1 MIEGWLVRRWAIALV
16 AATLALTTAT
26 AASAQ
31 APGGGQGAPLPAVVV
46 APVERRTIAPQ
57 SEFVGRVEPIASF
70 DARVRVAGTLERVAF
85 AEGQDVVRD
94 QLLYVIEPAVYRAR
108 LDAAQAQLARAEAQ
122 LREATQ
128 DYERAV
134 ELNRR
139 GTASEATLQQS
150 QAARDSAQ
158 ADVMA
163 ARAAVEQA
171 ELELSYTDIRSP
183 IVGRVG
189 ATAVTEGNYVT
200 PETGTL
206 ATVVQLDPIRV
217 VFSVSDRQLLD
228 VLQQTGAGS
237 PAELTDRFV
246 PTLRMAN
253 GTLYDQPGRVEF
265 VDNRVDPQTG
275 TIRVRARFTNPQA
288 LLLPGQ
294 YVNVVVRPEQ
304 TAQRPVVPVDAVQR
318 NREGAY
324 VLVVGA
330 DDVVQARP
338 VTLGT
343 QQDQVYAVR
352 DGLQPGERIV
362 VQGQQKLRPGMRV
375 NPVSRS
381 AEQEEKARR
390 EQGAAGS
397 SVPAPAVAGSAT
409 GSPR

>member
-1 MIEGWLVRRWAIALV
+1 M
-16 AATLALTTAT
+16 AAVLLAVMGLAAT
-26 AASAQ
+26 AATAWAQ
-31 APGGGQGAPLPAVVV
+31 APGGGQGAPPPAVVV
-46 APVERRTIAPQ
+46 APVEQRTISPQ
-57 SEFVGRVEPIASF
+57 SEFIGRVEPIASF

-85 AEGQDVVRD
+85 EEGQEVAQG
-94 QLLYVIEPAVYRAR
+94 QLLYLIEPAAYRAR
-108 LDAAQAQLARAEAQ
+108 LDAAEAQLARADAQ
-122 LREATQ
+122 LREAIQ
-128 DYERAV
+128 DYERAE

-139 GTASEATLQQS
+139 GTASEATLQQA

-171 ELELSYTDIRSP
+171 KLELSYTEISSP
-183 IVGRVG
+183 IAGRIG
-189 ATAVTEGNYVT
+189 GTAVTEGNYVS

-228 VLQQTGAGS
+228 VLQQTGASS

-246 PTLRMAN
+246 PTLRLAN
-253 GTLYDQPGRVEF
+253 GAEYEQPGRVEF

-275 TIRVRARFTNPQA
+275 TVRVRARFPNPQG

-294 YVNVVVRPEQ
+294 YATVLVRPEQ
-304 TAQRPVVPVDAVQR
+304 TAQRPVVPVGAVQR

-330 DDVVQARP
+330 DDTVQARP
-338 VTLGT
+338 VTLGS

-362 VQGQQKLRPGMRV
+362 VQGQQKVRPGMRV
-375 NPVSRS
+375 NPVARS
-381 AEQEEKARR
+381 AEQEAEARR

-397 SVPAPAVAGSAT
+397 SSPPPAAARTDAGSA
-409 GSPR
+409 R